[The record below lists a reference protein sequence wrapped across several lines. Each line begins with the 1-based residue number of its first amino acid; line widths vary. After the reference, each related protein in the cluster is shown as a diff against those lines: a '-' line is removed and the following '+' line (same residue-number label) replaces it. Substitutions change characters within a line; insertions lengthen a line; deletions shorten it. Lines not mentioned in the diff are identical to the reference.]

1 MAAMRATPTHAVRWK
16 VALLYSLTVTTLF
29 VASAEIGLRMSG
41 WKPWE
46 RVAPAVQVTP
56 GERFFVK
63 DPTLGYTHIPGTFTV
78 TLGTGHSFRVTH
90 LPNTFRVTKP
100 LAGYG
105 RPGNKKEI
113 WLFGCSIT
121 HGWSLNDEQTYPW
134 RLQERFPDY
143 EVVNYG
149 VSGYGTIHSLLQFRD
164 ALERKSPKIAVVA
177 YAGFHD
183 RRNTFLRIRQKRVAP
198 LNKLG
203 PLMQPYA
210 RLGQN
215 GQLRFGMAEVEYRE
229 FPFMRYSALSHFLES
244 KYDELE
250 EGLYQGHRVSEVLV
264 QDMAGLARR
273 HDVQLVVAGI
283 TPHRDTQ
290 SMLRFAHEHGIL
302 SIDIS
307 GDPNVPGYLNLPYDN
322 HPSALANKQFAE
334 KLETF
339 LRAEIPRL

>member
-1 MAAMRATPTHAVRWK
+1 
-16 VALLYSLTVTTLF
+16 
-29 VASAEIGLRMSG
+29 
-41 WKPWE
+41 
-46 RVAPAVQVTP
+46 
-56 GERFFVK
+56 
-63 DPTLGYTHIPGTFTV
+63 
-78 TLGTGHSFRVTH
+78 
-90 LPNTFRVTKP
+90 
-100 LAGYG
+100 
-105 RPGNKKEI
+105 
-113 WLFGCSIT
+113 
-121 HGWSLNDEQTYPW
+121 
-134 RLQERFPDY
+134 
-143 EVVNYG
+143 
-149 VSGYGTIHSLLQFRD
+149 
-164 ALERKSPKIAVVA
+164 
-177 YAGFHD
+177 
-183 RRNTFLRIRQKRVAP
+183 
-198 LNKLG
+198 
-203 PLMQPYA
+203 MQPYA

-283 TPHRDTQ
+283 TPHRETQ